1 MHIDQISYDRC
12 REQVLAGAKR
22 RDDVLACFHVSAS
35 GQHSTYSRRPA
46 LLDSQTG
53 VYNVHP
59 LTYHA
64 HYGNFFT
71 SQPPKFE
78 DLYTLPCHPT
88 RNLSVQ
94 NDDERDVLPFDGFR
108 DCSRGLE
115 DAVQESQDG
124 LKLRRRKATQQ

>member
-22 RDDVLACFHVSAS
+22 RDDVLAGFHVSAS

-46 LLDSQTG
+46 LLDSQTATG
-53 VYNVHP
+53 
-59 LTYHA
+59 
-64 HYGNFFT
+64 
-71 SQPPKFE
+71 QPPKFE

-108 DCSRGLE
+108 DRSRGLE